1 MTKNDAPLR
10 IVVDTNLFVSGIIAP
25 LGKPRALLSAWH
37 QGAFDLIVSSFQKR
51 ELARSLARPRIA
63 AKYGVLDE
71 RRAELLRAIDDD
83 AVEVVPL
90 AELPL
95 PVRDPDD
102 ERILGAALAAQA
114 GYLVTGDKD
123 LLVLAGDPRLGAL
136 EIVTVTEFLAVLAE
150 RESNNGD
157 DEVSTEPEGRP
168 MNGVDEP

>member
-25 LGKPRALLSAWH
+25 LGKPRALLSAWR
-37 QGAFDLIVSSFQKR
+37 QDAFDLIVSAFQKR
-51 ELARSLARPRIA
+51 ELSRTLARPRIT

-83 AVEVVPL
+83 AEEVVPL

-102 ERILGAALAAQA
+102 ERILGAALAARA
-114 GYLVTGDKD
+114 DYLVTGDKD
-123 LLVLAGDPRLGAL
+123 LLVLAGDPRLGPL
-136 EIVTVTEFLAVLAE
+136 EIVTVTEFLAILVD

-157 DEVSTEPEGRP
+157 VEESIGSEEHPL
-168 MNGVDEP
+168 NGADGP